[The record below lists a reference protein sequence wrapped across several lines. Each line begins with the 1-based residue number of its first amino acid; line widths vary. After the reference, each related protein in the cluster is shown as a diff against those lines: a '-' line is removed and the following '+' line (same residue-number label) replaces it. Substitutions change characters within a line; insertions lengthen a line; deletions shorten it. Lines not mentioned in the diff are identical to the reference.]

1 MKTWLTGSGR
11 SGLRRRALT
20 RRSVISESLGKS
32 TVLSVDGFGEFEGVG
47 GIFFILEFPSKFKKP
62 LTHAVSHD
70 CLAAYKGEWSGRFIT
85 RKFYLINQINE
96 HLPN

>member
-32 TVLSVDGFGEFEGVG
+32 MVLSVGRSDDCGELGSS
-47 GIFFILEFPSKFKKP
+47 FFIMESPESL
-62 LTHAVSHD
+62 
-70 CLAAYKGEWSGRFIT
+70 KGSVNPMLLDGTWFSL
-85 RKFYLINQINE
+85 Y
-96 HLPN
+96 PD